1 MHASTIALLAIA
13 AAAAPAFSQPL
24 YARHP
29 KIKAEDIKDG
39 IDMGSDIIN
48 ATGNL
53 KQVITGHSRREF
65 LTREFLTR
73 AYEEELMARQDDFNA
88 DVIEYVLYLRKFAVS
103 IAHNLRI
110 GRRKRGSLTPSFVKI
125 ASGQEIKK
133 PKPRACDDELMARA
147 FGKRMAT
154 TMTSTD
160 VPGGKTLISSMT
172 AANVRGEP
180 RPHRPRAYDDE
191 LMARAYYDELMA
203 RDKIGGKP
211 TTSTKNVG
219 SPKQVAKPRPRPKPK
234 PVSRA
239 YDEELMAREFMKRAK
254 VAHVLT
260 HVSSNEK
267 IRRHYD
273 DELMA
278 KRRLPFFT
286 EGFAERP
293 GIHAL
298 NELD

>member
-48 ATGNL
+48 AAGNL
-53 KQVITGHSRREF
+53 KQVITGHSR
-65 LTREFLTR
+65 REFLTR

-88 DVIEYVLYLRKFAVS
+88 DVID
-103 IAHNLRI
+103 
-110 GRRKRGSLTPSFVKI
+110 RRKRGSLTPSFVKI

-191 LMARAYYDELMA
+191 LMARAYYDELMV

-219 SPKQVAKPRPRPKPK
+219 SPKQVAKPRPRPRPK

-239 YDEELMAREFMKRAK
+239 YDEELMAREFMYVFYLWMFTVSMAHTRHIGRRKRAK

-278 KRRLPFFT
+278 KRRLPFST
-286 EGFAERP
+286 EGFVERP
-293 GIHAL
+293 GIQAL